1 MLFDPR
7 PKESRSELFDRE
19 KELES
24 LSYFVKSG
32 SPLILCIGIRRIGKT
47 SLIKVFLN
55 ENNYPYI
62 YINARRL
69 AEYQY
74 SIRGLYTLLAESIAS
89 SRFSNKLLEYL
100 RGLRGVKATILH
112 GGVSIE
118 FNWKRRE
125 PSITSLLEKL
135 NNYGRDRNTFV
146 LVVIDE
152 AQELRILRGYN
163 RLDFRQIIAY
173 SYDNLHNLKFILT
186 GSEVGLIYNFLEFS
200 KYDSPLYGRVRDEVI
215 LSRFSREESIAF
227 LEAGFSEA
235 GLSVPKNIIEEAVD
249 ALDGIPGWL
258 AFYGY
263 KVTQTKRFD
272 ILGEILEEAVKVALS
287 ELEKIVK
294 ASRYYGLIMRAV
306 AMGFNNWTS
315 IKRAIEAWVGGPIHN
330 KTLFNGLNRLVDL
343 SVLVKENEKYDF
355 ADPVYRE
362 AAKRLNI

>member
-89 SRFSNKLLEYL
+89 SRFSNKLLDYL
-100 RGLRGVKATILH
+100 KGLRGVKATILH
-112 GGVSIE
+112 GVISIE

-135 NNYGRDRNTFV
+135 NNYGRDRNTFSS
-146 LVVIDE
+146 L
-152 AQELRILRGYN
+152 
-163 RLDFRQIIAY
+163 
-173 SYDNLHNLKFILT
+173 
-186 GSEVGLIYNFLEFS
+186 
-200 KYDSPLYGRVRDEVI
+200 
-215 LSRFSREESIAF
+215 
-227 LEAGFSEA
+227 
-235 GLSVPKNIIEEAVD
+235 
-249 ALDGIPGWL
+249 
-258 AFYGY
+258 
-263 KVTQTKRFD
+263 
-272 ILGEILEEAVKVALS
+272 
-287 ELEKIVK
+287 
-294 ASRYYGLIMRAV
+294 
-306 AMGFNNWTS
+306 
-315 IKRAIEAWVGGPIHN
+315 
-330 KTLFNGLNRLVDL
+330 
-343 SVLVKENEKYDF
+343 
-355 ADPVYRE
+355 
-362 AAKRLNI
+362 